1 MFSKP
6 LITKGVA
13 TVNKVQLAFI
23 INYLLMT
30 GYFLINWLRFFLRH
44 PSYSPEEKF
53 LSTVILF
60 ITTVLW
66 PIIVPMSFVKILT
79 TRKVEFNTMIPV
91 IVAVFAFSVA
101 LYMG

>member
-1 MFSKP
+1 M
-6 LITKGVA
+6 
-13 TVNKVQLAFI
+13 NKVHLAFL

-30 GYFLINWLRFFLRH
+30 GYFFINWLRFCRSH

-53 LSTVILF
+53 LSNVILF

-66 PIIVPMSFVKILT
+66 PIIVPMSFLKILT
-79 TRKVEFNTMIPV
+79 TRKVEFNTVIPL